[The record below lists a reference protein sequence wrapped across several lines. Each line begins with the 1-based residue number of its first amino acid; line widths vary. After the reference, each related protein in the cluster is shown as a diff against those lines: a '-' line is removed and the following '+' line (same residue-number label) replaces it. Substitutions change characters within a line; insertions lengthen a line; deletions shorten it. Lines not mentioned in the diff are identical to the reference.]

1 MNLQSLARNARL
13 YARAEGL
20 VAEIRLRLLVRK
32 LVLSLLA
39 VAFALL
45 GLVFV
50 NMALFN
56 YLVSAWG
63 PVWTPLALG
72 LVNFALAIP
81 VLLIAASAKPGPEL
95 AMAEDLRKAAGAALN
110 VLKDNIAA
118 AIDAKKQ
125 KLEDA
130 ALELVRAR
138 ADEHREETLALSLAI
153 AELSSKLREA
163 LYLHAYAGMTFREAG
178 AVLGVPTFTAA
189 SRYRLAL
196 RRLEKRLG
204 GGQ

>member
-20 VAEIRLRLLVRK
+20 VAEIRLRFVVRK
-32 LVLSLLA
+32 LALSVLA
-39 VAFALL
+39 VAVSLL

-72 LVNFALAIP
+72 LVNFALAVP

-95 AMAEDLRKAAGAALN
+95 AMAEDLRKAAGAALEEDFHSGQGLGGFAGESN
-110 VLKDNIAA
+110 AA
-118 AIDAKKQ
+118 RLLI
-125 KLEDA
+125 
-130 ALELVRAR
+130 
-138 ADEHREETLALSLAI
+138 
-153 AELSSKLREA
+153 
-163 LYLHAYAGMTFREAG
+163 
-178 AVLGVPTFTAA
+178 PTIG
-189 SRYRLAL
+189 LIIGAL
-196 RRLEKRLG
+196 RRKKPAAK
-204 GGQ
+204 

>member
-32 LVLSLLA
+32 LVLSVLA
-39 VAFALL
+39 VAVALL

-50 NMALFN
+50 NIALFN

-72 LVNFALAIP
+72 LVNFALAVP

-95 AMAEDLRKAAGAALN
+95 AMAEDLRKAAA
-110 VLKDNIAA
+110 
-118 AIDAKKQ
+118 
-125 KLEDA
+125 A
-130 ALELVRAR
+130 ALEEDFHSGQGLGGFAGESNAAR
-138 ADEHREETLALSLAI
+138 LLI
-153 AELSSKLREA
+153 
-163 LYLHAYAGMTFREAG
+163 
-178 AVLGVPTFTAA
+178 PTIG
-189 SRYRLAL
+189 LIIGAL
-196 RRLEKRLG
+196 RRKKPAAK
-204 GGQ
+204 

>member
-20 VAEIRLRLLVRK
+20 VAEIRLRLLARK
-32 LVLSLLA
+32 LVLSVLA
-39 VAFALL
+39 VAVALL

-95 AMAEDLRKAAGAALN
+95 AMAEDLRKAAA
-110 VLKDNIAA
+110 
-118 AIDAKKQ
+118 
-125 KLEDA
+125 A
-130 ALELVRAR
+130 ALEADFQAGQGLGAFGGCRESNAAR
-138 ADEHREETLALSLAI
+138 LLI
-153 AELSSKLREA
+153 
-163 LYLHAYAGMTFREAG
+163 
-178 AVLGVPTFTAA
+178 PTIG
-189 SRYRLAL
+189 LIIGAL
-196 RRLEKRLG
+196 RRKKPAAK
-204 GGQ
+204 

>member
-20 VAEIRLRLLVRK
+20 VAEIRLRLVVRK
-32 LVLSLLA
+32 LVLSVLA
-39 VAFALL
+39 VAVALL

-95 AMAEDLRKAAGAALN
+95 AMAEDLRKAAA
-110 VLKDNIAA
+110 
-118 AIDAKKQ
+118 
-125 KLEDA
+125 A
-130 ALELVRAR
+130 ALEEDFHSGEGLGAFAGDSNAAR
-138 ADEHREETLALSLAI
+138 LLI
-153 AELSSKLREA
+153 
-163 LYLHAYAGMTFREAG
+163 
-178 AVLGVPTFTAA
+178 PTIG
-189 SRYRLAL
+189 LIIGAL
-196 RRLEKRLG
+196 RRKKPAAK
-204 GGQ
+204 

>member
-32 LVLSLLA
+32 LVLSVLA
-39 VAFALL
+39 VAVALL

-72 LVNFALAIP
+72 LVNFALAVP

-95 AMAEDLRKAAGAALN
+95 AMAEDLRKAAGAALEEDFHSGQGLGGFAGESN
-110 VLKDNIAA
+110 AA
-118 AIDAKKQ
+118 RLLI
-125 KLEDA
+125 
-130 ALELVRAR
+130 
-138 ADEHREETLALSLAI
+138 
-153 AELSSKLREA
+153 
-163 LYLHAYAGMTFREAG
+163 
-178 AVLGVPTFTAA
+178 PTIG
-189 SRYRLAL
+189 LIIGAL
-196 RRLEKRLG
+196 RRKKPAAK
-204 GGQ
+204 

>member
-32 LVLSLLA
+32 LVLSVLA
-39 VAFALL
+39 VAVALL

-50 NMALFN
+50 NIALFN

-72 LVNFALAIP
+72 LINFALAIP

-95 AMAEDLRKAAGAALN
+95 SMAEDLRKAAA
-110 VLKDNIAA
+110 
-118 AIDAKKQ
+118 
-125 KLEDA
+125 A
-130 ALELVRAR
+130 ALEEDFHSGQGLGGFAGESNAAR
-138 ADEHREETLALSLAI
+138 LLI
-153 AELSSKLREA
+153 
-163 LYLHAYAGMTFREAG
+163 
-178 AVLGVPTFTAA
+178 PTIG
-189 SRYRLAL
+189 LIIGAL
-196 RRLEKRLG
+196 RRKKPAAK
-204 GGQ
+204 

>member
-32 LVLSLLA
+32 LVLSVLA
-39 VAFALL
+39 VAVALL

-72 LVNFALAIP
+72 LVNFALAVP

-95 AMAEDLRKAAGAALN
+95 AMAEDLRKAAGAALEEDFHSDQGLGGFAGESN
-110 VLKDNIAA
+110 AA
-118 AIDAKKQ
+118 RLLI
-125 KLEDA
+125 
-130 ALELVRAR
+130 
-138 ADEHREETLALSLAI
+138 
-153 AELSSKLREA
+153 
-163 LYLHAYAGMTFREAG
+163 
-178 AVLGVPTFTAA
+178 PTIG
-189 SRYRLAL
+189 LIIGAL
-196 RRLEKRLG
+196 RRKKPAAK
-204 GGQ
+204 